1 MKGVNAN
8 RGMGLHQAAPGAAA
22 PIVQRKI
29 VPYSNAGGGF
39 VPLGDA
45 LCKTL
50 AARGGMT
57 PE

>member
-1 MKGVNAN
+1 MNASH
-8 RGMGLHQAAPGAAA
+8 GMGLHQAAPGAAA

-29 VPYSNAGGGF
+29 IPCANAGSS

-50 AARGGMT
+50 AARGGT
-57 PE
+57 SPR